1 MEPRVQNNI
10 PGTNYII
17 HTMLKW
23 RLGNKYIKPCV
34 QNIKQIRH
42 VQNIKQNR
50 HTSHDK
56 TVLAKDQSINKIQI
70 HHDYN
75 VRMKACDL
83 PIDSAVY
90 NVTQEN
96 LVTHI
101 YNKDM

>member
-23 RLGNKYIKPCV
+23 RLGNKYIKTCV
-34 QNIKQIRH
+34 QNIKQI
-42 VQNIKQNR
+42 R

-70 HHDYN
+70 HHDYY
-75 VRMKACDL
+75 VKMKARDL

-96 LVTHI
+96 LVTHT

>member
-1 MEPRVQNNI
+1 M
-10 PGTNYII
+10 
-17 HTMLKW
+17 
-23 RLGNKYIKPCV
+23 
-34 QNIKQIRH
+34 KQIC
-42 VQNIKQNR
+42 
-50 HTSHDK
+50 HTSHVT

-96 LVTHI
+96 LVTHT